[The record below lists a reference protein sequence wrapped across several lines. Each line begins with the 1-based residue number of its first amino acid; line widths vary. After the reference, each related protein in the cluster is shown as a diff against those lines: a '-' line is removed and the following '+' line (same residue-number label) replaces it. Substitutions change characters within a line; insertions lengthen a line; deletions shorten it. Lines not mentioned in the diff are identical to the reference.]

1 MTGVDDL
8 EVNLGVVVVCPLLLP
23 ESRGFRARLGLPVSD
38 AMEVATWLGTVDSFG
53 EAIADRRSLGL
64 CAGDS
69 LSCPTSASSSINS
82 LALDLVSGF
91 K

>member
-1 MTGVDDL
+1 LTGVEDL
-8 EVNLGVVVVCPLLLP
+8 EANLGVVVVCPLFLP

-53 EAIADRRSLGL
+53 EAIADRGSLGV
-64 CAGDS
+64 CEADS

-82 LALDLVSGF
+82 LALDLVSGL